1 MSSLTCDI
9 CLEEYGDNDK
19 SEKAPKILSCGHTFC
34 SKCIQETMRK
44 NNNEIICSIDR
55 QKDNRPFDQIPFNR
69 IIYDIILKNKEQQ
82 NKINIKP
89 KEK

>member
-1 MSSLTCDI
+1 MASLTCDI
-9 CLEEYGDNDK
+9 CLEEYGDNDR

-34 SKCIQETMRK
+34 SKCIQATMRK
-44 NNNEIICSIDR
+44 NNNQIICSIDR
-55 QKDNRPFDQIPFNR
+55 QKDNRSFDQIPYNR
-69 IIYDIILKNKEQQ
+69 IIYDMILKEKEQK